1 MPLLWEH
8 AMKTLYTVL
17 LLVLSNV
24 FMTIAWYGHLKFAS
38 MKWFQSVPLIGIILI
53 SWGIAFAEYC
63 FQVPANRIGYMGNGG
78 PLSLIQLK
86 VIQEVI
92 SLSVFTVFTL
102 AVFRTESFRWNHI
115 LAFFLLIAAVY
126 LVFRVK

>member
-38 MKWFQSVPLIGIILI
+38 MKWFQSLPLIGIILI

-63 FQVPANRIGYMGNGG
+63 FQVPANRIGWRDRKQRCCRSMCC
-78 PLSLIQLK
+78 
-86 VIQEVI
+86 
-92 SLSVFTVFTL
+92 
-102 AVFRTESFRWNHI
+102 REST
-115 LAFFLLIAAVY
+115 
-126 LVFRVK
+126 